1 LRALLRTTPPIESD
15 AQPPDVSEH
24 GADVRR
30 YGLLLGFVVASLV
43 VQGATQPGP
52 VQEVVVSVLLGGSLV
67 LAFAVGNV
75 SPRMMALAVGV
86 ASLGVVVNVVWAATG
101 HAGAGEI
108 RVMNALVVALAPAA
122 IGLGVIRNVRANRA
136 VRVEAVMGVLAL
148 YIMLGFLFAFV
159 YGAIDRLGGD
169 PFFANGS
176 RATVANCIYYSMTTL
191 ATVGYGDLT
200 ARTNAGHT
208 LSVSEALIGQIY
220 LVTVVSLIVTNLRRR
235 ES

>member
-1 LRALLRTTPPIESD
+1 LRALLRTTPPIESG
-15 AQPPDVSEH
+15 AEPTTAGGH
-24 GADVRR
+24 RADVRR
-30 YGLLLGFVVASLV
+30 FGLLLGFVVASLV

-101 HAGAGEI
+101 HAEGGEI
-108 RVMNALVVALAPAA
+108 RLMNALVVALAPPA
-122 IGLGVIRNVRANRA
+122 IGLGVIHNLRANRA

-148 YIMLGFLFAFV
+148 YILLGFLFAFV
-159 YGAIDRLGGD
+159 YGAIDRLGGN
-169 PFFANGS
+169 PFFANGAEAS
-176 RATVANCIYYSMTTL
+176 VANCIYYSFTTL

-200 ARTNAGHT
+200 ARTDVGHT